1 MNISSRINMTSPV
14 FYKYRSVIVLI
25 NHSLV
30 SDNPRISGW
39 INGPHYS
46 STTLVNIYKYRYH
59 I

>member
-1 MNISSRINMTSPV
+1 MTSPV

-39 INGPHYS
+39 INGPLFFDD
-46 STTLVNIYKYRYH
+46 TCKYV
-59 I
+59 